1 MGNNRNIAFW
11 VVLFLLLIAVFQVI
25 GGNSSSKASDE
36 IPYSQAIEM
45 IEKGDVKSAKI
56 DGENLTIVIGANNSK
71 FRSIIPNSPFNE
83 GITNTLLDNNVEIEA
98 VKQQESGIASVS
110 YTHLTLPTSDLV

>member
-11 VVLFLLLIAVFQVI
+11 VVLFLLLFAVFQVI
-25 GGNSSSKASDE
+25 GGNSSSSSSDE

-56 DGENLTIVIGANNSK
+56 DGENLTITLDPNNNK
-71 FRSIIPNSPFNE
+71 LR
-83 GITNTLLDNNVEIEA
+83 
-98 VKQQESGIASVS
+98 
-110 YTHLTLPTSDLV
+110 

>member
-25 GGNSSSKASDE
+25 GGNSSSNSSDE

-56 DGENLTIVIGANNSK
+56 DGENLTITLGPNNNK
-71 FRSIIPNSPFNE
+71 LRSIIPNSPFND
-83 GITNTLLDNNVEIEA
+83 GITETLLDNNVEIEA
-98 VKQQESGIASVS
+98 VKQQESV
-110 YTHLTLPTSDLV
+110 LE